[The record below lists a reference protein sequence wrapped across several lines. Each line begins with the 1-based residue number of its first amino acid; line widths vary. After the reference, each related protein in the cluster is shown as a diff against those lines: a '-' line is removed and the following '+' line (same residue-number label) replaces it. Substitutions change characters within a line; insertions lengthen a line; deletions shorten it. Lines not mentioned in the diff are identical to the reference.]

1 MQETTLLYDRYTWG
15 DPIESHSLDFYTY
28 IKRIEDNKV
37 IHCYQRLES
46 FSGGTYELLYF
57 EINEDGY
64 FIFERRT
71 SVYYDIPHSIHGA
84 EYRDVEPKYLTLW
97 TKVKRYPN
105 NLPQVIE
112 TSGNKREIH
121 FRNKYGT
128 LMQKTTI
135 FNNNVSIVYL
145 LSSETKVIEH
155 RKNLQ

>member
-1 MQETTLLYDRYTWG
+1 M
-15 DPIESHSLDFYTY
+15 
-28 IKRIEDNKV
+28 
-37 IHCYQRLES
+37 
-46 FSGGTYELLYF
+46 YF

-64 FIFERRT
+64 FILERRT

-128 LMQKTTI
+128 LMQQTTI